1 MFDPTLPRDVTERP
15 APAEPT
21 DLQDLLR
28 KQLQIAETMQSIIL
42 RDKES
47 LSPRDLKDL
56 AAGASSLIALSH
68 RTEQTLQEI
77 STYRVFLN
85 VVLEFLRDGLQFA
98 EQVLADGIAAAAQE
112 LRAQTEFIEV
122 RRILG

>member
-85 VVLEFLRDGLQFA
+85 VVLEFLRRRSDTLGENLLSELQS
-98 EQVLADGIAAAAQE
+98 VAQE
-112 LRAQTEFIEV
+112 LRAQTEYAEV

>member
-1 MFDPTLPRDVTERP
+1 
-15 APAEPT
+15 
-21 DLQDLLR
+21 
-28 KQLQIAETMQSIIL
+28 MQSIIL

-85 VVLEFLRDGLQFA
+85 VVLEFLRRRSDTLGEDLLGELQA
-98 EQVLADGIAAAAQE
+98 VAQE

>member
-85 VVLEFLRDGLQFA
+85 VVLEFLRRRSDTLGEDLLGELQA
-98 EQVLADGIAAAAQE
+98 VAQE
-112 LRAQTEFIEV
+112 LRAQTEYAEV